1 MSEQIIG
8 LSWVHYRHWAS
19 VLTTPLTDDHFA
31 DEIRQFI
38 CNGILDLAIPMSS
51 TDYLVRRNLMQLL
64 LNKID
69 GYLQQVADA
78 VSDLDNTHFGD
89 EIEKTA
95 AYKDILYEFFADIIL
110 DDFGM
115 NDYLNTTKDGY
126 RFNTANS
133 KQKNGL
139 NTSSLMVGTSI
150 AGEDFAYS
158 RIGTYLDN
166 LVAVDFSHS
175 YYYIHLGISMASLC
189 KPDSD
194 MPLLSF
200 FRLLFNKLEAE
211 CIHIISECDIA
222 GINVLYTSLHE
233 NLMRGV
239 MADKNAEHLRLGA
252 VMTAN
257 EPEVAPTKDGYILGN
272 AIVFD
277 KAVMLK
283 TLADMAWD
291 KDTVHYAS
299 NIEKRVQKSGGT
311 KPVYILSNPQLLDQI
326 IDCLLYEFPHFKEVI
341 AVVKRNLILS
351 ILAKKPL
358 TLPPMLLLG
367 AAGIGKTTFMQ
378 RIGQELNIFSKVIHM
393 ESVSGNMSLSGMST
407 HWSGGHAGLFF
418 ETMLESNVANPII
431 MLDEIDKTSVQEKAN
446 PINSLY
452 TVLEKSTAS
461 HFVDEAVPC
470 PLDMSLVS
478 WIATAN
484 KDMHIIERE
493 LGAAIVSRFSIFNI
507 ESPSLSDRLR
517 IGQTM
522 YYDFITQNGLQH
534 ILSEHLHTDVLN
546 IVAAGS
552 LREMRKRIELGCGSA
567 LEAVYKDADSVVG
580 IEKLALTV
588 KDVTPA
594 TAIQKAKMGFN

>member
-115 NDYLNTTKDGY
+115 NDYLNTTKTGY
-126 RFNTANS
+126 RFNIATIEDEDIS
-133 KQKNGL
+133 C
-139 NTSSLMVGTSI
+139 SL
-150 AGEDFAYS
+150 
-158 RIGTYLDN
+158 IGTYLDN

-211 CIHIISECDIA
+211 CIHIISEGDIA

-233 NLMRGV
+233 KLMRGV
-239 MADKNAEHLRLGA
+239 VADKNAEHLRLGA

-484 KDMHIIERE
+484 KDMHVIERE

>member
-1 MSEQIIG
+1 MPEQIIT

-19 VLTTPLTDDHFA
+19 VLTTPLTDDQFA

-51 TDYLVRRNLMQLL
+51 TDYLVRRNLMQIL

-115 NDYLNTTKDGY
+115 NDYLNTTKTGY
-126 RFNTANS
+126 RFN
-133 KQKNGL
+133 
-139 NTSSLMVGTSI
+139 I
-150 AGEDFAYS
+150 ATIEDEDISCS

-211 CIHIISECDIA
+211 CIHIISEGDTV

-233 NLMRGV
+233 KLMRGV
-239 MADKNAEHLRLGA
+239 VADKNAEQPRLSDA
-252 VMTAN
+252 MPAN
-257 EPEVAPTKDGYILGN
+257 EPEAAPTKDGYTLGN

-277 KAVMLK
+277 KAVMFK
-283 TLADMAWD
+283 TLADMSWD

-299 NIEKRVQKSGGT
+299 KIEKRVQKSGGT

-351 ILAKKPL
+351 IMAKKPL

-418 ETMLESNVANPII
+418 DTMLESNVANPII
-431 MLDEIDKTSVQEKAN
+431 MLDEIDKTSLQEKAN

-484 KDMHIIERE
+484 KDMHVIERE

-534 ILSEHLHTDVLN
+534 ILSDHLHTDVLN
-546 IVAAGS
+546 TVAAGS
-552 LREMRKRIELGCGSA
+552 LREMRKMIELGCGSA